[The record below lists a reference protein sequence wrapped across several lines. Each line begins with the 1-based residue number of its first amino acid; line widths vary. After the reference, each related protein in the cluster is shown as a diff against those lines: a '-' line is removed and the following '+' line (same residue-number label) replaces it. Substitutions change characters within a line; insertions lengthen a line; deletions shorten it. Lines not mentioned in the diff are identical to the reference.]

1 MNAPRI
7 QISCGLAVCGVHP
20 PAQHNPTQQMLII
33 VIFSLLQVLGL
44 ALFFALVI
52 KKPDQD
58 EDVDP
63 GLEKGEEYLHKHE
76 KQSQK
81 LTAKVRRKLNKYKNI
96 PLPPTEE
103 YLAAARAMR

>member
-1 MNAPRI
+1 MRASRLWCAHP
-7 QISCGLAVCGVHP
+7 HP
-20 PAQHNPTQQMLII
+20 PVTQLTPMRRLLNT